1 MGFRFTITE
10 QPRNST
16 MDKYIKILEKEGVT
30 HLVCCTERQYDTAK
44 LVANGIAVHEL
55 SYPDGSAPG
64 TEIVEQWL
72 SLVSSVFSA
81 DPATT
86 MGVHC
91 VTGLGRAPVLV
102 CIALIEQ
109 GMKYED
115 AVEHMRKTRPG
126 AINTK
131 QLQFLAN
138 YKRRNYFSKQAKR
151 KLSCI
156 AIKEKC
162 KIQ

>member
-10 QPRNST
+10 QPRNAT
-16 MDKYIKILEKEGVT
+16 MDKYIRILQAERVT
-30 HLVCCTERQYDTAK
+30 HLVCCTERQYDTTK
-44 LVANGIAVHEL
+44 LTDSGISVHEL

-64 TEIVEQWL
+64 PEIVEQWL
-72 SLVSSVFSA
+72 SLVSTVFLA
-81 DPATT
+81 DPDTG

-115 AVEHMRKTRPG
+115 AIEHMRKTRPG

-138 YKRRNYFSKQAKR
+138 YKRRNYFTKKNNR
-151 KLSCI
+151 KLSLI
-156 AIKEKC
+156 SIKEKC